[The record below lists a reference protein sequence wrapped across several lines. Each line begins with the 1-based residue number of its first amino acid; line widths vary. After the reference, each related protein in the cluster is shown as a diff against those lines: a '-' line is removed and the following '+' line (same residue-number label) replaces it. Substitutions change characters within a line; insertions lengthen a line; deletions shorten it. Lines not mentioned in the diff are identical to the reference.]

1 MKLEKI
7 RKSRKKIRKG
17 RNKKEKR
24 KNKEEGRREE
34 EESSKKE
41 RKREDRHTNI
51 IYYSVH
57 FSFSFLNKNNTFY
70 MVFLVHGLEMNQCML
85 VL

>member
-1 MKLEKI
+1 MKLKKYE
-7 RKSRKKIRKG
+7 KSRNKVRKG
-17 RNKKEKR
+17 RNKKDKR

-34 EESSKKE
+34 EESSERE

-57 FSFSFLNKNNTFY
+57 FSFSFLDKNNTFY
-70 MVFLVHGLEMNQCML
+70 KVFLVHGLEMNKCML